1 MEDRMINRRTV
12 MVAAALAAAILT
24 TPASAQDKSIVV
36 SSTTSTKDSGLFGY
50 ILPLFKEKTR
60 IDVKV
65 ITQGTGQALA
75 NYKINGEQLFYPNA
89 NDNSA

>member
-1 MEDRMINRRTV
+1 MINRRTV

-24 TPASAQDKSIVV
+24 TPASAQDKSFVV